1 MGHLAIFPGSFD
13 PIHYGHINIAERA
26 AKLFDEILFCVY
38 ASPAKSNVLF
48 STEERVEMAKASLA
62 HIPNLTVVPY
72 SGLTVNYAREVGAD
86 AMIRGLRIMSD
97 FDYEF
102 RMTLINKIQAPEI
115 ETVSLMSDEEH
126 IGFASSV
133 IKELASLGGD
143 LSRFVPPLVAEALK
157 KKYESR

>member
-26 AKLFDEILFCVY
+26 AKLFDELLFCVY
-38 ASPAKSNVLF
+38 ANPAKSNVLF
-48 STEERVEMAKASLA
+48 STEERVEMAKVALA

-97 FDYEF
+97 FDYEL
-102 RMTLINKIQAPEI
+102 RMALINKIQAPEI

-133 IKELASLGGD
+133 VKELASMGGD
-143 LSRFVPPLVAEALK
+143 ISRFVPPLVAEALK
-157 KKYESR
+157 KKYEKQ

>member
-1 MGHLAIFPGSFD
+1 
-13 PIHYGHINIAERA
+13 
-26 AKLFDEILFCVY
+26 
-38 ASPAKSNVLF
+38 
-48 STEERVEMAKASLA
+48 MAKVALA

-97 FDYEF
+97 FDYEL
-102 RMTLINKIQAPEI
+102 RMALINKIQAPEI

-133 IKELASLGGD
+133 VKELASMGGD
-143 LSRFVPPLVAEALK
+143 ISRFVPPLVAEALK
-157 KKYESR
+157 KKYEKQ